1 MRPNQYICRVSV
13 KCTLSCFTLPS
24 QLFDIGLEYDF
35 EVIGL
40 TCQDKD
46 FRLVWAIN
54 MEMGWSMERDVD
66 HKVTYKTHSTLHSR
80 FVFKDEQ
87 EGRTM
92 RLLVN
97 KGEGGVLLPELQG
110 IDFVLLLEGFG
121 KNEILELSGRLRRIA
136 FVQASLVLDL
146 NKIKSKYNLLT
157 D

>member
-1 MRPNQYICRVSV
+1 
-13 KCTLSCFTLPS
+13 
-24 QLFDIGLEYDF
+24 
-35 EVIGL
+35 
-40 TCQDKD
+40 
-46 FRLVWAIN
+46 
-54 MEMGWSMERDVD
+54 MGWSMERDVD

-80 FVFKDEQ
+80 FVFIDEQ
-87 EGRTM
+87 EGRTI